1 MQPELRVAVIAAGER
16 WPEGNLRPAVEDQ
29 WGAGSVLQL
38 LRADGWSAISPEANT
53 VADTFCAV
61 ARDLAAALYDCARGR
76 ELISIGYVDDVET
89 ATQLDSSSVVPR
101 LQHGAFT
108 STLYR
113 CGIPDCRILRLL
125 VW

>member
-53 VADTFCAV
+53 VADTF
-61 ARDLAAALYDCARGR
+61 ALLP
-76 ELISIGYVDDVET
+76 EIW
-89 ATQLDSSSVVPR
+89 
-101 LQHGAFT
+101 
-108 STLYR
+108 
-113 CGIPDCRILRLL
+113 LRLYTTAQGAAN
-125 VW
+125 